1 MKTGGVGAREGAR
14 DCAFVDEVRT
24 SREQRTQGYGPRG
37 AGHGVS
43 NLWNGYSPAMNLLFD
58 SFWRA
63 VAYCVHPRV
72 IALSFLPLV
81 LMVGLSF
88 GLGYFFWDAAV
99 SSVTAQLEALALVQS
114 LLAWLDQVGMSSLR
128 TVFAPLLVLVL
139 ATPVIVLLCLLLVA
153 LFMTPA
159 MVELVSQRR
168 FAQLE
173 RKRGGSLLVSMM
185 WSLGST
191 LLALLA
197 LLVSMPLWLIPPLVL
212 ILPPLIWGWLTYR
225 VFAFDALASHA
236 SGPERK
242 AILREHRGS
251 LLVMGVLSGYLGA
264 APSLLWASGAMFI
277 ALAPLLVPV
286 AIWIYTLV
294 FAFASLWFAH
304 FGLAALQRLRTMS
317 APVSEAMVG
326 VQEAESRDGAPV
338 LPPPL

>member
-1 MKTGGVGAREGAR
+1 M
-14 DCAFVDEVRT
+14 
-24 SREQRTQGYGPRG
+24 S
-37 AGHGVS
+37 
-43 NLWNGYSPAMNLLFD
+43 LLFD

-63 VAYCVHPRV
+63 VAYCMHPRV

-81 LMVGLSF
+81 LMVVLSF

-99 SSVTAQLEALALVQS
+99 ASVTAWLEAYEMVQT
-114 LLAWLDQVGMSSLR
+114 LLGWLERLGMSSLR

-153 LFMTPA
+153 AFMTPA
-159 MVELVSQRR
+159 MVDLVGQRR
-168 FAQLE
+168 FAQMEL
-173 RKRGGSLLVSMM
+173 KRGGSMLVSVF

-191 LLALLA
+191 LLAVLA
-197 LLVSMPLWLIPPLVL
+197 LLVSMPLWLVPPLVL

-225 VFAFDALASHA
+225 VFAFDALALHA
-236 SGPERK
+236 SAPERK
-242 AILREHRGS
+242 AILKEHRGS
-251 LLVMGVLSGYLGA
+251 LLAMGVLSGYLGA

-304 FGLAALQRLRTMS
+304 YTLAALQALRASQAATAAATTTAVIDMPAAAHDAS
-317 APVSEAMVG
+317 ATNSPT
-326 VQEAESRDGAPV
+326 P
-338 LPPPL
+338 LPPPAAP